1 MIMPRL
7 TYALF
12 NRVLTHR
19 HLVKGEMYTIEP
31 TDSFDITIYED
42 QLGVP
47 AVKSIKWEKV
57 QAGLAFPETSIL
69 PGDQILSK

>member
-1 MIMPRL
+1 MR
-7 TYALF
+7 
-12 NRVLTHR
+12 
-19 HLVKGEMYTIEP
+19 GEIYTIEP

-69 PGDQILSK
+69 PGDQILSKYYYCQKTEVHDKIRV